1 MQLKYNDGR
10 IIFRGMVDDDC
21 IFEVPYDKDAK
32 NKVRHFYRIYYHFM
46 KGFFDELDKKDKTTG
61 GEN

>member
-1 MQLKYNDGR
+1 
-10 IIFRGMVDDDC
+10 MVDDDC